1 MQAQISLLIDY
12 AHEPE
17 SLTLFLQTLQSW
29 KKLGY
34 FDILVHV
41 LSSDGVGRDD
51 WKKPI
56 MGNLSYKYAD
66 FTILTTD
73 NYGKDDNPK
82 SILALLGKNFLH
94 KDEQLT
100 QEWLDKIQNHSL
112 NSQNIEKQ
120 LKSKPKV
127 KFLLEI
133 DRKKALAKA
142 LKVGLFLAQNYEV
155 LDFDETFETKTLSKK
170 PPKNSGNGTEM
181 ESKNLEKNRK
191 LRSSDLESRNLEIKT
206 QKILIKEANVESQK
220 TDLATNLKAKFGV
233 NLEKI
238 SLESYGLETDV
249 LNRILD
255 SDYEE
260 FEQGQLEKMENI
272 KKDLVFENSPSPLG
286 DLGSENLANLNKA
299 KNSDTID
306 KQNTKQSEKIGKK
319 VRVLIFSTGVGCE
332 PFLSQPDGNLP
343 WSEKKIWQNLW
354 QEFISVET
362 FNQKLEQKIQK

>member
-34 FDILVHV
+34 FDLLVHV

-73 NYGKDDNPK
+73 NYGKGDNPQA
-82 SILALLGKNFLH
+82 ILALLGKNFLH

-100 QEWLDKIQNHSL
+100 QEWLDKIQNYNL
-112 NSQNIEKQ
+112 EKNLENSQKTSDILVNNFKINENQ
-120 LKSKPKV
+120 NQNETENQMKSKPKV

-133 DRKKALAKA
+133 NRKKALAKA
-142 LKVGLFLAQNYEV
+142 LKVGLFLAQNYEI
-155 LDFDETFETKTLSKK
+155 LNFDETSEIKSLSKK
-170 PPKNSGNGTEM
+170 PPKNIEM
-181 ESKNLEKNRK
+181 GIKIENESLKKNENLGA
-191 LRSSDLESRNLEIKT
+191 DLEL
-206 QKILIKEANVESQK
+206 
-220 TDLATNLKAKFGV
+220 NLKKV
-233 NLEKI
+233 R
-238 SLESYGLETDV
+238 LESEILSQILE
-249 LNRILD
+249 N
-255 SDYEE
+255 DYKEN
-260 FEQGQLEKMENI
+260 GQLEKLENT
-272 KKDLVFENSPSPLG
+272 KKNLVFENQFLENSI
-286 DLGSENLANLNKA
+286 SETLEKT
-299 KNSDTID
+299 KNSDTIN
-306 KQNTKQSEKIGKK
+306 KQNIEQNKKTGKK
-319 VRVLIFSTGVGCE
+319 VKVLIFSTGVGCE
-332 PFLSQPDGNLP
+332 PFLSQPDGNLA
-343 WSEKKIWQNLW
+343 WNEKKIWQNLW